1 MGSSTTNSAFGP
13 SINPW
18 TPQGSAPFV
27 CGGSS
32 GGAAASVSAGIVDG
46 KGLCYFQILCYYVE
60 FIVLVAIGSDTGGS
74 VRHPASFCGVVGFKP
89 SYGLIPRYGLLSYA
103 SSMDTVG
110 IISSSVLD
118 VAATLDELAGS
129 DDRDPTALVDIPSAK
144 RESHSTGPQ
153 MVRLGPV
160 TSHLLHASS
169 LDDTCISYNQ
179 FQELNEKYR
188 SAPSNLKGVNV
199 GIPIEFSLN
208 EMNADVKEA
217 INILVE
223 LGANVKYISLPS
235 IKQSLP
241 CYYVL
246 ACAEAA
252 SNLSKY
258 DGIRYGYRH
267 KASVASGD
275 ISNNAPQK
283 YSQSEQTSQYFLKE
297 LCMTRGEGF
306 GGEVIKRI
314 LTGNF
319 VLSQNSYAEYYEF
332 AAAVRLLIRDEI
344 IKCLSGNDPDS
355 IDVLIGPTTPILPW
369 SLTNVPDQ
377 VEMLMNDL
385 YTVQANL
392 AGVPAISVPVST
404 GKVMDPKSGNQVD
417 MPIGIQL
424 MGRFLGEK
432 DLLRVSGA
440 LESVVGFT
448 NLATLS
454 NRSKIS

>member
-1 MGSSTTNSAFGP
+1 
-13 SINPW
+13 
-18 TPQGSAPFV
+18 
-27 CGGSS
+27 
-32 GGAAASVSAGIVDG
+32 
-46 KGLCYFQILCYYVE
+46 
-60 FIVLVAIGSDTGGS
+60 
-74 VRHPASFCGVVGFKP
+74 
-89 SYGLIPRYGLLSYA
+89 
-103 SSMDTVG
+103 
-110 IISSSVLD
+110 
-118 VAATLDELAGS
+118 
-129 DDRDPTALVDIPSAK
+129 
-144 RESHSTGPQ
+144 
-153 MVRLGPV
+153 
-160 TSHLLHASS
+160 
-169 LDDTCISYNQ
+169 
-179 FQELNEKYR
+179 
-188 SAPSNLKGVNV
+188 
-199 GIPIEFSLN
+199 
-208 EMNADVKEA
+208 
-217 INILVE
+217 
-223 LGANVKYISLPS
+223 
-235 IKQSLP
+235 
-241 CYYVL
+241 
-246 ACAEAA
+246 
-252 SNLSKY
+252 
-258 DGIRYGYRH
+258 
-267 KASVASGD
+267 
-275 ISNNAPQK
+275 
-283 YSQSEQTSQYFLKE
+283 
-297 LCMTRGEGF
+297 MTRGEGF